1 MNGSPVVLRIPLSD
15 YTKMNNGAF
24 SLSKIDAVALE
35 GFSAE
40 TSRYLIHCAY
50 FSSEGVNGTVVGN
63 GTAT

>member
-1 MNGSPVVLRIPLSD
+1 
-15 YTKMNNGAF
+15 
-24 SLSKIDAVALE
+24 LE

-50 FSSEGVNGTVVGN
+50 FSSAGVNGTVVGN